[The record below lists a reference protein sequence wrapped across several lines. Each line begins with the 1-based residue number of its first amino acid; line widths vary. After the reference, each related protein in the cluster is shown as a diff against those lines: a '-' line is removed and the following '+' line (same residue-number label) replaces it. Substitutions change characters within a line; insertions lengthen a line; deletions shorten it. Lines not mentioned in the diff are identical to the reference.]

1 MKIIILSLI
10 VILIFISGYFYFL
23 GWQSRQQQP
32 PSLVNAQL
40 PACGEKPNCVCSEQ
54 LSEQKHTI
62 QPINYLQNPN
72 ITTDT
77 LREIITDMQGQIVHQ
92 DDSTISATFSSS
104 LFGFVD
110 DMAIRL
116 DTNKKLIHVR
126 SASRVGHSDGGIN
139 RKRIEAFTKRVK
151 AQQM

>member
-1 MKIIILSLI
+1 MKIIILTL
-10 VILIFISGYFYFL
+10 ILILIIISGYFYLL
-23 GWQSRQQQP
+23 GRQSRQQQP

-40 PACGEKPNCVCSEQ
+40 AACGEKPNCVCSEKQ
-54 LSEQKHTI
+54 FDQKHYI
-62 QPINYLQNPN
+62 QAIDYSQKPN

-77 LREIITDMQGQIVHQ
+77 LREIIADMQGQIVHQ
-92 DDSTISATFSSS
+92 DDVTISATFSSS

-116 DTNKKLIHVR
+116 DANKQQIHVR

-139 RKRIEAFTKRVK
+139 RRRIEAFRKRVK